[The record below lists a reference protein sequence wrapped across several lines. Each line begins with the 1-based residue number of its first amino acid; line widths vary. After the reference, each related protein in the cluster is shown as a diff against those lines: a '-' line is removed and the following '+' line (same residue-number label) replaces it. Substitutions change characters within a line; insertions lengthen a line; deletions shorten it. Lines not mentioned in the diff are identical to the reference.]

1 MKSLKVLA
9 CAACLLGTVSGVGL
23 AKDVQTIGGAM
34 VVPNNVN
41 VVSASKANTP
51 SFITSFITNQEKAD
65 PSSAN
70 PVNAQIKEFIKNLGT
85 NFDVYQLQ
93 GADKTGQKDAFVV
106 AVDVKE
112 VAQQF
117 AGKEANDPMFIAAMA
132 ALDKGQV
139 DPVTEQLILGTI
151 NKKIP
156 TTTTVVPLNGPI
168 NMPSLDANK
177 GTIMPKVLKTITV
190 EDAEQ
195 VHSVAGTKYQT
206 YAASSRMLYSDG
218 SIQTPLYANA
228 AFVLKPGKPVLYVG
242 LTTDVQRDYFKP
254 IFDNAFKSVK

>member
-9 CAACLLGTVSGVGL
+9 CATCLLGTVTGVGL
-23 AKDVQTIGGAM
+23 AKDVQTIGGSM

-112 VAQQF
+112 VAQQ
-117 AGKEANDPMFIAAMA
+117 
-132 ALDKGQV
+132 L
-139 DPVTEQLILGTI
+139 
-151 NKKIP
+151 
-156 TTTTVVPLNGPI
+156 
-168 NMPSLDANK
+168 
-177 GTIMPKVLKTITV
+177 
-190 EDAEQ
+190 
-195 VHSVAGTKYQT
+195 
-206 YAASSRMLYSDG
+206 
-218 SIQTPLYANA
+218 A
-228 AFVLKPGKPVLYVG
+228 AFDIQLSDL
-242 LTTDVQRDYFKP
+242 FKP
-254 IFDNAFKSVK
+254 IRSQSKAVYYTQLMLDTWQTKISENPYADFVQYHITKSNIDAK

>member
-51 SFITSFITNQEKAD
+51 SFVTSFITNQEKAD

-70 PVNAQIKEFIKNLGT
+70 PVNAQIKEFIKDLGT
-85 NFDVYQLQ
+85 NFDIYQLQ
-93 GADKTGQKDAFVV
+93 GADKTGQKDAFLV
-106 AVDVKE
+106 AVDVKA

-151 NKKIP
+151 NKQIP

-168 NMPSLDANK
+168 KVSSRNPEK

-190 EDAEQ
+190 EDAQQ
-195 VHSVAGTKYQT
+195 VHPVAGTKYQT
-206 YAASSRMLYSDG
+206 YAASSRLLYADG
-218 SIQTPLYANA
+218 NVQTPLYANA

-242 LTTDVQRDYFKP
+242 LTTDVQHDYFKP